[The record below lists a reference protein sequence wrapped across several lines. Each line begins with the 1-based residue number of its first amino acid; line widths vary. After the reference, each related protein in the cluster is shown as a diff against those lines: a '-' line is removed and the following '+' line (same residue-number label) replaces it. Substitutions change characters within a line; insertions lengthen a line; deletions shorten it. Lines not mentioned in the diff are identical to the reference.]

1 MLTAYIVAMV
11 VGGGLILLSAFAGLT
26 GHADAPDA
34 DHDVHFDTDHEHDIS
49 EVHAQAHAHEGS
61 NESWLPFLSLRF
73 WTYFFGG
80 WGLSGFLLAI
90 TRQTIEPITVTLAS
104 CVGLVVGLLAFV
116 ATKLARRAD
125 LDSKISS
132 KDFLGASGRLVVA
145 ARPGQIGKARLEI
158 KGEILDILVVSDNG
172 QEIEA
177 GEDVF
182 VVGVDGSQARVTR
195 QRELLEP

>member
-34 DHDVHFDTDHEHDIS
+34 DHDVHFDTDHEHDLN
-49 EVHAQAHAHEGS
+49 EVHAQAHAHEGAS
-61 NESWLPFLSLRF
+61 ESWLPFLSLRF

-80 WGLSGFLLAI
+80 WGLCGFLLAM
-90 TRQTIEPITVTLAS
+90 TRQTVEPVTVTFAT
-104 CVGLVVGLLAFV
+104 CVGIAVGMLAFV
-116 ATKLARRAD
+116 ATRLLRKSE

-145 ARPGQIGKARLEI
+145 ARPGQLGKARLEI
-158 KGEILDILVVSDNG
+158 KGEILDILVVSDND